1 MYKRQDRETAQL
13 SLTAASKFNLDNV
26 INDLRIPILVM
37 TGEYDPNL
45 ESSKEISKR
54 LPSANLKVLKNVGHG
69 SVLQRPDLTVD
80 NFLEFHTSLGVS

>member
-1 MYKRQDRETAQL
+1 
-13 SLTAASKFNLDNV
+13 
-26 INDLRIPILVM
+26 M